1 MAKYIALH
9 TLKKS
14 GQEVSNALSAGAAEI
29 AQAMASGKTP
39 AKCIKTWS
47 PIPHGREDYL
57 FCLWESDSAQDV
69 ESTIESFGFLEY
81 FTLDAMQVD
90 EIDWEQVAEASG

>member
-1 MAKYIALH
+1 LQ

-14 GQEVSNALSAGAAEI
+14 GEEVSNALNQGAAEI
-29 AQAMASGKTP
+29 ARAMAAGETP
-39 AKCIKTWS
+39 AVCLETWS

-57 FCLWESDSAQDV
+57 FCIWEGDSAEEV
-69 ESTIESFGFLEY
+69 EATIRSFGLREF

-90 EIDWEQVAEASG
+90 EIDWAQIASAGGS

>member
-14 GQEVSNALSAGAAEI
+14 GEEVSNALSEGAAEI
-29 AQAMASGKTP
+29 ARAMASGETP
-39 AKCIKTWS
+39 ARCTKTWS
-47 PIPHGREDYL
+47 PIPYGREDYL
-57 FCLWESDSAQDV
+57 FCLWESVRAKDV
-69 ESTIESFGFLEY
+69 EATIRSFGLLDY

-90 EIDWEQVAEASG
+90 EIDWEEMAKAGG

>member
-1 MAKYIALH
+1 MAKYFALH

-14 GQEVSNALSAGAAEI
+14 GEEVSNALNAGAAEI
-29 AQAMASGKTP
+29 AQAMAAGQTP
-39 AKCIKTWS
+39 ARCIKTWS

-57 FCLWESDSAQDV
+57 FCLWEADSGEDV
-69 ESTIESFGFLEY
+69 ESTIRSFGFLEY

-90 EIDWEQVAEASG
+90 EIDWEELAKQGS

>member
-1 MAKYIALH
+1 MAKYFALH

-14 GQEVSNALSAGAAEI
+14 GEEVSNALNAGAAEI
-29 AQAMASGKTP
+29 AQAMAAGQTP
-39 AKCIKTWS
+39 ARCIKTWS

-57 FCLWESDSAQDV
+57 FCLWEANSGRDV

-90 EIDWEQVAEASG
+90 EIDWGELAK

>member
-14 GQEVSNALSAGAAEI
+14 GEEVSNALNAGASEI
-29 AQAMASGKTP
+29 AKEMASGKTP

-47 PIPHGREDYL
+47 PIPYGREDYL
-57 FCLWESDSAQDV
+57 FCLWEADKAEDV
-69 ESTIESFGFLEY
+69 ESTIESFGLLEY

-90 EIDWEQVAEASG
+90 ETDWEELAMASG